1 MPEDY
6 PEKRRF
12 PRISSDNPVLVT
24 KLGPETLERFART
37 RVVGLG
43 GCMFVADASYG
54 VGSAVEMLIS
64 VKGQVVRARAR
75 VAWESPTPDGKT
87 EVGVE
92 FLAIDD
98 VDRRTLEQL
107 FVTS

>member
-1 MPEDY
+1 MPADY

-12 PRISSDNPVLVT
+12 PRISSDNPVLVS

-43 GCMFVADASYG
+43 GCMFVADGSYG
-54 VGSAVEMLIS
+54 VGSPVEILIS
-64 VKGQVVRARAR
+64 VQGRVVKARAR
-75 VAWESPTPDGKT
+75 VVWESPTPDDKM
-87 EVGVE
+87 EIGVE

-98 VDRRTLEQL
+98 TDRRILEKL
-107 FVTS
+107 FAER